1 MLTWLLRLWNR
12 FGAWMMHRSAG
23 SAHPSPMSQPYH
35 PSNLH
40 GRHR

>member
-1 MLTWLLRLWNR
+1 MLTWLLRLWNK
-12 FGAWMMHRSAG
+12 FEAWVLQRPVESHHG
-23 SAHPSPMSQPYH
+23 PVSQAYQ